1 MKKETDKR
9 LIIPKDAFEEEAS
22 EGLGRLNRDEAE
34 EDLRDLEGRL
44 AKELHDLERGTSR
57 RLRRPVRVWI
67 PAAAAVIIILIASTV
82 YIGLFR
88 DKQPVIPETAMAN
101 DTKKDTVMIAMA
113 APITKVEAEVKAKD
127 EAKDGGG
134 RYVAAVV
141 ADEAEIQVEAM
152 VEDEAEAENDDKM
165 RDEILVEIL
174 GAGVQA
180 EEVIVQAV
188 PERAKAAEGIPAKVA
203 EGMQAKRADTRTAKN
218 AAVADREK
226 EYKTTGP
233 DHAPQPL
240 GGIDELNTWISNNIR
255 YPAETLTRTRQL
267 VTVSFKVLADSTI
280 YDLRAERTPGAQFTE
295 EAFRLLRE
303 GPHWAPAIRN
313 GYPVEETVRVSLLFK

>member
-22 EGLGRLNRDEAE
+22 EGLGRLNKDEAE

-44 AKELHDLERGTSR
+44 AMELLDLERGAAR
-57 RLRRPVRVWI
+57 RLRRPIRVWI

-88 DKQPVIPETAMAN
+88 DKQPVIPETAMVI
-101 DTKKDTVMIAMA
+101 DTKKDTVLIAMA
-113 APITKVEAEVKAKD
+113 APITKDEADVKVKA
-127 EAKDGGG
+127 
-134 RYVAAVV
+134 
-141 ADEAEIQVEAM
+141 EAM
-152 VEDEAEAENDDKM
+152 VEAKTENDDKM
-165 RDEILVEIL
+165 RDEIIIEIL

-188 PERAKAAEGIPAKVA
+188 PERAKVAEGIPAKAA
-203 EGMQAKRADTRTAKN
+203 EGMQAKRADTRAAKN
-218 AAVADREK
+218 AAVADMEK
-226 EYKTTGP
+226 EYKTAGP
-233 DHAPQPL
+233 DHAPQPA
-240 GGIDELNTWISNNIR
+240 GGIDELNTWISSNIR

-267 VTVSFKVLADSTI
+267 VTVTFKVLADSTI
-280 YDLRAERTPGAQFTE
+280 YDLRAERTPGAPFTE

-303 GPHWAPAIRN
+303 GPHWTPAILN
-313 GYPVEETVRVSLLFK
+313 GYPVEETVRVRLLFK